1 MTSQYQRALQVA
13 ALIALMTA
21 SAEAQ
26 QLAGSFDQLLVLVKP
41 GDTLT
46 ITDGTGQRMQGTLT
60 QLSASSLVLDVSGAL
75 RQFQESDVNTIE
87 KRGPDSLR
95 NGALI
100 GMAVG
105 AGILGVG
112 IAASANS
119 SEGDASLFAFGALV
133 YAGVGGAIGIG
144 IDALIE
150 GRRVI
155 YAGSNSTRT
164 TLSISPVLHG
174 GRRGVLMSVRLR
186 K

>member
-1 MTSQYQRALQVA
+1 MTSPYRRALQMA
-13 ALIALMTA
+13 ALLALIAA

-26 QLAGSFDQLLVLVKP
+26 QLAGSFDQLRVLVKL

-46 ITDGTGQRMQGTLT
+46 ITDGTGQRMRGRLT

-87 KRGPDSLR
+87 KRGSDSLK

-105 AGILGVG
+105 GGIAGIG
-112 IAASANS
+112 IAASVNS
-119 SEGDASLFAFGALV
+119 SDADAGMFVFGALV
-133 YAGVGGAIGIG
+133 YAGIGAAIGTG

-155 YAGSNSTRT
+155 YARSNSTRT
-164 TLSISPVLHG
+164 TLNISPILHG
-174 GRRGVLMSVRLR
+174 GGRGVLMSVRLTR
-186 K
+186 

>member
-1 MTSQYQRALQVA
+1 MTSRYLRALPIA
-13 ALIALMTA
+13 ALLLLIAA

-26 QLAGSFDQLLVLVKP
+26 QFVGTFDQLRVLVKP

-46 ITDGTGQRMQGTLT
+46 ITDGTGQRMQGKLT

-75 RQFQESDVNTIE
+75 RQFQDTDVDTIE
-87 KRGPDSLR
+87 KRGPDSLK

-100 GMAVG
+100 GLGIAGGLGTLAIASAATSDEAGFVAVAALLYAGIG
-105 AGILGVG
+105 AGIGT
-112 IAASANS
+112 
-119 SEGDASLFAFGALV
+119 
-133 YAGVGGAIGIG
+133 G

-164 TLSISPVLHG
+164 TLQISPILS
-174 GRRGVLMSVRLR
+174 GRRKGVMLSVRLTR
-186 K
+186 